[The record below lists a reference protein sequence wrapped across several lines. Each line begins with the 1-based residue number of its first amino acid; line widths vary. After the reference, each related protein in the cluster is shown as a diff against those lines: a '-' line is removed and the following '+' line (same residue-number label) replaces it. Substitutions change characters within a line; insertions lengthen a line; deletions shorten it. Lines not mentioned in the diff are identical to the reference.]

1 MYKFKLKMK
10 YTSIYYKKIMERFG
24 KKAILESETNSTTQE
39 VQSGKSSTRVAIPS
53 DLKHLN

>member
-24 KKAILESETNSTTQE
+24 KKAILESETNSTTPE
-39 VQSGKSSTRVAIPS
+39 VQSGKSSARVSIPS